1 MEQQFP
7 ALFDPFLS
15 TPYDSF
21 VQDTTLDHDQDD
33 RGFVMDLSMES
44 ADFSETWLAGPSM
57 VVAPHLPTEHVGAHA
72 NQDEQEDSNFL
83 RGLDPPIKRRKKKA
97 PTLRASDWE
106 PFKARIIEL
115 HITQKR
121 SLPEVKKMIESE
133 LGFVAEF
140 VRAVRL
146 HQDDTNH
153 LAGFASIGLA

>member
-7 ALFDPFLS
+7 AFFDPFLS

-21 VQDTTLDHDQDD
+21 VQDTTLDHDQGDH
-33 RGFVMDLSMES
+33 GFIMDLSMEP
-44 ADFSETWLAGPSM
+44 ADFSETWLAGPFM
-57 VVAPHLPTEHVGAHA
+57 ADALHLPTEHVGTHA
-72 NQDEQEDSNFL
+72 NQDEQEDRNVL
-83 RGLDPPIKRRKKKA
+83 RGLDPPVKSRKKKA
-97 PTLRASDWE
+97 PTLRANDWE

-146 HQDDTNH
+146 HQDDANH
-153 LAGFASIGLA
+153 LAGFASTGLA